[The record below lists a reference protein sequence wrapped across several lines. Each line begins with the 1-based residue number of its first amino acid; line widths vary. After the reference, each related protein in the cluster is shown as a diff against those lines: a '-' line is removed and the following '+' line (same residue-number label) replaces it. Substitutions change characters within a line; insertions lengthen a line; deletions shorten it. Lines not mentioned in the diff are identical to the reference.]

1 MKSAPQGGS
10 RRGGGCFCRLEKDD
24 TIDTQEAR
32 LSSFQKLVL
41 LTHQDALCMIS
52 LDVMSQLVS
61 SCSSRRYY

>member
-10 RRGGGCFCRLEKDD
+10 EGGGCFCRLEKDD

-41 LTHQDALCMIS
+41 LAHQDALCMIS